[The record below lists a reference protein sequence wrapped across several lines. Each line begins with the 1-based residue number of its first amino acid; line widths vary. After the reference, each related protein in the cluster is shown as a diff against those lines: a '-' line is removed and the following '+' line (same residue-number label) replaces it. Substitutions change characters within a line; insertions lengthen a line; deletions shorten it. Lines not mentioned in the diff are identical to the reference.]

1 MAKTECVLRWLISF
15 LTMNLVRDD
24 EDKKTLKRK
33 MMVWLSYKRLEEL
46 GQTPLGTKYSGFIL
60 KEKTLKLAKPD
71 VYLLKVSSC
80 CEN

>member
-1 MAKTECVLRWLISF
+1 
-15 LTMNLVRDD
+15 MNLVRDD

-46 GQTPLGTKYSGFIL
+46 GQTPLGTKYCGFIL
-60 KEKTLKLAKPD
+60 KEETLKLAKPD
-71 VYLLKVSSC
+71 VYLLKVSPC

>member
-60 KEKTLKLAKPD
+60 KEETLKLAQPD